1 MRGRGWMGP
10 QQTKKNEMGTLA
22 MPPPRQNKKM
32 LRVATHPSAP
42 LRDFIWTQALAK

>member
-10 QQTKKNEMGTLA
+10 QQTKKNGDFGDAAPQT
-22 MPPPRQNKKM
+22 KYKM